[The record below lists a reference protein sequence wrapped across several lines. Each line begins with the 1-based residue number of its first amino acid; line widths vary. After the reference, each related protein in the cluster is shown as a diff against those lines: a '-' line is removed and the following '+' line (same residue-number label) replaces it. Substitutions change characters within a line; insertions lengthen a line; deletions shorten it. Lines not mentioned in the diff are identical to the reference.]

1 MNDDPSRP
9 DARSDA
15 ERTAARPEA
24 AESLESEPPQ
34 SPSPER
40 ASPESASPES
50 ASAGNAPDDD
60 NQGGV
65 TDWLKGLF
73 GRGDETDEAGANGSG
88 GEARFAAPPEAG
100 SMMRNLLEF
109 VDLRVEDVM
118 VPRAEI
124 VAIDED
130 ASVHE
135 LLHRFMEANHSRL
148 PVYRET
154 LDDPVGMV
162 HIKDFLRWLT
172 ERTGMPPENGKQNGK
187 PNGKRNGNQ
196 NGKNRKADK
205 DNASDS
211 GQDSGQDSGKSR
223 PGAAKT
229 DVGDVAVT
237 LPEADLDTT
246 VMQTGILRPLLFVP
260 PSMRAAD
267 LLVKMQSTRS
277 HMAIVVD
284 EYGGTDGLVSIED
297 LVEEIVGD
305 IADEHDEDEA
315 ELISPAEDG
324 VYLADAR
331 APIEDVEK
339 LLGLSLLPEEREEDA
354 DSLGGLIVSMLG
366 RVPVRG
372 ELLRHPAGIELEIL
386 EADPRRV
393 RKIRIHAR
401 PKPQRQRRKE
411 PGGQG

>member
-1 MNDDPSRP
+1 MNDDPPRP
-9 DARSDA
+9 STEHPMPELNAAAPADSHAGVADWLKSLFGRWPGESQTTPNGKG
-15 ERTAARPEA
+15 EQGAARPEA
-24 AESLESEPPQ
+24 S
-34 SPSPER
+34 
-40 ASPESASPES
+40 
-50 ASAGNAPDDD
+50 
-60 NQGGV
+60 
-65 TDWLKGLF
+65 
-73 GRGDETDEAGANGSG
+73 
-88 GEARFAAPPEAG
+88 

-124 VAIDED
+124 VAIDEN
-130 ASVHE
+130 ASVHD
-135 LLHRFMEANHSRL
+135 LLHLFMEANHSRL

-154 LDDPVGMV
+154 LDDPIGMV

-172 ERTGMPPENGKQNGK
+172 ERGGAHEKAGKAR
-187 PNGKRNGNQ
+187 P
-196 NGKNRKADK
+196 KA
-205 DNASDS
+205 
-211 GQDSGQDSGKSR
+211 
-223 PGAAKT
+223 AA
-229 DVGDVAVT
+229 DLRQVAVT
-237 LPEADLDTT
+237 LPEADLGTS
-246 VMQTGILRPLLFVP
+246 VKQTEILRPLLFVP

-315 ELISPAEDG
+315 EMINRGEDG
-324 VYLADAR
+324 MFLADAK
-331 APIEDVEK
+331 APIEDVESA
-339 LLGLSLLPEEREEDA
+339 LGLSLVPEEREEDA

-372 ELLRHPAGIELEIL
+372 ELLRHPAGIELEIM

-393 RKIRIHAR
+393 KKIRIHSR
-401 PKPQRQRRKE
+401 PRPQRQRRKE
-411 PGGQG
+411 TGGQG

>member
-9 DARSDA
+9 SSRPDS
-15 ERTAARPEA
+15 EQQAARPDA
-24 AESLESEPPQ
+24 AAGDDSQGDDSQPGTTPPDANQGDDGQ
-34 SPSPER
+34 SND
-40 ASPESASPES
+40 
-50 ASAGNAPDDD
+50 GQGDDS
-60 NQGGV
+60 QGGV

-73 GRGDETDEAGANGSG
+73 GRGPDESERETDNGAGP
-88 GEARFAAPPEAG
+88 ETARPEAG

-124 VAIDED
+124 VAVDEN

-135 LLHRFMEANHSRL
+135 LLSRFMEANHSRL
-148 PVYRET
+148 PIYRET

-172 ERTGMPPENGKQNGK
+172 ERHGEPGERGAASDRESAKNS
-187 PNGKRNGNQ
+187 
-196 NGKNRKADK
+196 GKNGAKNGGKKNGSKNGGKA
-205 DNASDS
+205 
-211 GQDSGQDSGKSR
+211 R
-223 PGAAKT
+223 PAEKLSEAAVILA
-229 DVGDVAVT
+229 D
-237 LPEADLDTT
+237 ADLETT
-246 VMQTGILRPLLFVP
+246 VKQTAILRPLLFVP

-315 ELISPAEDG
+315 ELITPAEDG
-324 VYLADAR
+324 VFLADAR
-331 APIEDVEK
+331 APIEDVEE

-393 RKIRIHAR
+393 RKIRIHTR

-411 PGGQG
+411 PGGQS

>member
-1 MNDDPSRP
+1 MNEDPSRP
-9 DARSDA
+9 DARPDA
-15 ERTAARPEA
+15 EQASARPDA
-24 AESLESEPPQ
+24 AESPESEPPQ
-34 SPSPER
+34 SPSSEFV
-40 ASPESASPES
+40 SPENVSAENVP
-50 ASAGNAPDDD
+50 ANDG
-60 NQGGV
+60 QGGV

-73 GRGDETDEAGANGSG
+73 GRGEETDEARANGSDR
-88 GEARFAAPPEAG
+88 EARFAAPPEAG

-124 VAIDED
+124 VAVDED

-135 LLHRFMEANHSRL
+135 LLRRFMEANHSRL

-187 PNGKRNGNQ
+187 AG
-196 NGKNRKADK
+196 DK
-205 DNASDS
+205 VIVNEA
-211 GQDSGQDSGKSR
+211 GKSR
-223 PGAAKT
+223 PGAANP
-229 DVGDVAVT
+229 DIGDVAVT

-246 VMQTGILRPLLFVP
+246 VKQTGILRPLLFVP

-267 LLVKMQSTRS
+267 LLVKMQSTRG

-305 IADEHDEDEA
+305 IADEHDEDES

-324 VYLADAR
+324 VYVADAR
-331 APIEDVEK
+331 APIEDVEE

-393 RKIRIHAR
+393 RKIRIHTR

>member
-9 DARSDA
+9 DTRSDA
-15 ERTAARPEA
+15 EQASARPEA
-24 AESLESEPPQ
+24 AEPSESEPPQ
-34 SPSPER
+34 SP
-40 ASPESASPES
+40 SPESASPES
-50 ASAGNAPDDD
+50 ASAENAPDADS
-60 NQGGV
+60 QGGV

-73 GRGDETDEAGANGSG
+73 GRGEDTDEAGRNGS
-88 GEARFAAPPEAG
+88 EARFAAPPEAG

-135 LLHRFMEANHSRL
+135 LLRRFMEANHSRL

-172 ERTGMPPENGKQNGK
+172 ERTGMPPENGKQNAK
-187 PNGKRNGNQ
+187 Q
-196 NGKNRKADK
+196 NGKQNGKAGDK
-205 DNASDS
+205 EA
-211 GQDSGQDSGKSR
+211 GKSR
-223 PGAAKT
+223 PGPAKT
-229 DVGDVAVT
+229 DLGDVAVT

-246 VMQTGILRPLLFVP
+246 VKQTGILRPLLFVP

-315 ELISPAEDG
+315 ELISPAEEG
-324 VYLADAR
+324 VYVADAR
-331 APIEDVEK
+331 APIEDVEE

-393 RKIRIHAR
+393 RKIRIHTR

-411 PGGQG
+411 SGGQG

>member
-9 DARSDA
+9 GTGPRA
-15 ERTAARPEA
+15 EHPTAQPEA
-24 AESLESEPPQ
+24 AAGGESHKS
-34 SPSPER
+34 
-40 ASPESASPES
+40 
-50 ASAGNAPDDD
+50 
-60 NQGGV
+60 V

-73 GRGDETDEAGANGSG
+73 SRGLDTEPASANGRNG
-88 GEARFAAPPEAG
+88 PEDPLAARPEAS

-124 VAIDED
+124 VAVDED
-130 ASVHE
+130 ASVHD
-135 LLHRFMEANHSRL
+135 LLRRFMEANHSRL

-172 ERTGMPPENGKQNGK
+172 ER
-187 PNGKRNGNQ
+187 
-196 NGKNRKADK
+196 
-205 DNASDS
+205 S
-211 GQDSGQDSGKSR
+211 GAKEGCTAR
-223 PGAAKT
+223 PGVADELGEAA
-229 DVGDVAVT
+229 VA
-237 LPEADLDTT
+237 LPEADLGTT
-246 VMQTGILRPLLFVP
+246 VKQTGILRPLLFVP

-267 LLVKMQSTRS
+267 LLVKMQSTRG

-315 ELISPAEDG
+315 ELINRAEEG
-324 VYLADAR
+324 VFLADAR
-331 APIEDVEK
+331 APIEDVEEA
-339 LLGLSLLPEEREEDA
+339 LGLSLLPEEREEDA

-393 RKIRIHAR
+393 RKIRIHTR

-411 PGGQG
+411 TGGQG

>member
-1 MNDDPSRP
+1 MNDDPSSSP
-9 DARSDA
+9 
-15 ERTAARPEA
+15 RTEP
-24 AESLESEPPQ
+24 SLPP
-34 SPSPER
+34 PAPVG
-40 ASPESASPES
+40 APM
-50 ASAGNAPDDD
+50 AGNAG
-60 NQGGV
+60 QGSV
-65 TDWLKGLF
+65 TGWLKGLF
-73 GRGDETDEAGANGSG
+73 GRGEAEATTAAVNGANGSQAG
-88 GEARFAAPPEAG
+88 IGARPEAG

-124 VAIDED
+124 VAIEED
-130 ASVHE
+130 ASVHD
-135 LLHRFMEANHSRL
+135 LLRLFMEANHSRL

-172 ERTGMPPENGKQNGK
+172 ERGGARKEA
-187 PNGKRNGNQ
+187 
-196 NGKNRKADK
+196 RKA
-205 DNASDS
+205 
-211 GQDSGQDSGKSR
+211 GV
-223 PGAAKT
+223 GAAE
-229 DVGDVAVT
+229 DLGEAAVT
-237 LPEADLDTT
+237 LPEAELGTT
-246 VMQTGILRPLLFVP
+246 VKQTGILRPLLFVP

-267 LLVKMQSTRS
+267 LLVKMQSTRG

-315 ELISPAEDG
+315 ELIVRGEDG
-324 VYLADAR
+324 VFLADAR
-331 APIEDVEK
+331 ALIEDVEAV
-339 LLGLSLLPEEREEDA
+339 LGLSLLPEEREEDA

-393 RKIRIHAR
+393 KKIRIHSR

>member
-1 MNDDPSRP
+1 MNEDPSRP
-9 DARSDA
+9 ATGPDSAHQPSQRDAAATNDNQGGVADWLKHLFGRGAAQA
-15 ERTAARPEA
+15 EPAAPNGRTGPEAGFAARPEA
-24 AESLESEPPQ
+24 S
-34 SPSPER
+34 
-40 ASPESASPES
+40 
-50 ASAGNAPDDD
+50 
-60 NQGGV
+60 
-65 TDWLKGLF
+65 
-73 GRGDETDEAGANGSG
+73 
-88 GEARFAAPPEAG
+88 

-130 ASVHE
+130 ASVQD
-135 LLHRFMEANHSRL
+135 LLQRFMEANHSRL

-172 ERTGMPPENGKQNGK
+172 ERGGARKQGGKDTGKDTGKAHGK
-187 PNGKRNGNQ
+187 
-196 NGKNRKADK
+196 A
-205 DNASDS
+205 
-211 GQDSGQDSGKSR
+211 R
-223 PGAAKT
+223 PGAA
-229 DVGDVAVT
+229 DALGEAVVA

-246 VMQTGILRPLLFVP
+246 VKQTNILRPLLFVP

-315 ELISPAEDG
+315 ELIKPGEDG
-324 VYLADAR
+324 VFLADAR
-331 APIEDVEK
+331 APIEDVEAV
-339 LLGLSLLPEEREEDA
+339 LSLSLVPEEREEDA

-393 RKIRIHAR
+393 RKIRIHTR

-411 PGGQG
+411 TGGQG

>member
-9 DARSDA
+9 GS
-15 ERTAARPEA
+15 
-24 AESLESEPPQ
+24 ESHTEPPPAQ
-34 SPSPER
+34 PDSSPGD
-40 ASPESASPES
+40 ES
-50 ASAGNAPDDD
+50 
-60 NQGGV
+60 QTGV
-65 TDWLKGLF
+65 ADWLKGLF
-73 GRGDETDEAGANGSG
+73 GRGTDSEPASANGRNG
-88 GEARFAAPPEAG
+88 PEDPLAARPEAS

-124 VAIDED
+124 VAIEED

-135 LLHRFMEANHSRL
+135 LLRRFMEANHSRL

-172 ERTGMPPENGKQNGK
+172 ERT
-187 PNGKRNGNQ
+187 
-196 NGKNRKADK
+196 
-205 DNASDS
+205 
-211 GQDSGQDSGKSR
+211 
-223 PGAAKT
+223 AAKEGGKEGGKT
-229 DVGDVAVT
+229 GPGVADELGEAAVA

-246 VMQTGILRPLLFVP
+246 VKQTGILRPLLFVP

-267 LLVKMQSTRS
+267 LLVKMQSIRS

-315 ELISPAEDG
+315 ELINRAEEG

-331 APIEDVEK
+331 APIEDVEEV
-339 LLGLSLLPEEREEDA
+339 LGLSLLPEEREEDA

-393 RKIRIHAR
+393 RKIRIHTR

-411 PGGQG
+411 TGGQG

>member
-9 DARSDA
+9 DTRSDA
-15 ERTAARPEA
+15 EQASARPDT
-24 AESLESEPPQ
+24 AESPESEPPQ
-34 SPSPER
+34 SPSPENS
-40 ASPESASPES
+40 APESASPES
-50 ASAGNAPDDD
+50 AFPESASAENAPDEDS
-60 NQGGV
+60 QGGV

-73 GRGDETDEAGANGSG
+73 GRGEDTDEAGGNGSG
-88 GEARFAAPPEAG
+88 REARFAAPPEAG

-130 ASVHE
+130 ASVNE
-135 LLHRFMEANHSRL
+135 LLRRFMEANHSRL

-187 PNGKRNGNQ
+187 Q
-196 NGKNRKADK
+196 NGKAGDK
-205 DNASDS
+205 EA
-211 GQDSGQDSGKSR
+211 GKSR
-223 PGAAKT
+223 PGPAKT
-229 DVGDVAVT
+229 DIGDVAVT
-237 LPEADLDTT
+237 LPEADLDTS
-246 VMQTGILRPLLFVP
+246 VKQTGILRPLLFVP
-260 PSMRAAD
+260 PSMRASD

-284 EYGGTDGLVSIED
+284 EYGGTDGLVSFED

-331 APIEDVEK
+331 APIEDVEV

-393 RKIRIHAR
+393 RKIRIHTR

>member
-9 DARSDA
+9 ETRSDA
-15 ERTAARPEA
+15 EQASARPDA
-24 AESLESEPPQ
+24 AESPESEPPQ
-34 SPSPER
+34 SPSPENS
-40 ASPESASPES
+40 APESASPAS
-50 ASAGNAPDDD
+50 ASAENAPDNAADD
-60 NQGGV
+60 DSQGGV

-73 GRGDETDEAGANGSG
+73 GRGEETDEAGGNGSDR
-88 GEARFAAPPEAG
+88 EARFAAPPEAG

-124 VAIDED
+124 VAVDED

-135 LLHRFMEANHSRL
+135 LLRRFMEANHSRL

-187 PNGKRNGNQ
+187 RNGKSGGNDT
-196 NGKNRKADK
+196 GKEA
-205 DNASDS
+205 
-211 GQDSGQDSGKSR
+211 GKPR
-223 PGAAKT
+223 AGAAKT
-229 DVGDVAVT
+229 DLGDVAVT

-246 VMQTGILRPLLFVP
+246 VKQTGILRPLLFVP
-260 PSMRAAD
+260 PSMRASD

-284 EYGGTDGLVSIED
+284 EYGGTDGLVSFED

-315 ELISPAEDG
+315 ELISPAEEG

-331 APIEDVEK
+331 APIEDVEE

-393 RKIRIHAR
+393 RKIRIHTR
-401 PKPQRQRRKE
+401 PKAQRQRRKE

>member
-1 MNDDPSRP
+1 MAQPNAAVSAEDHAGVAEWLKSLFSRRAVGVQP
-9 DARSDA
+9 VAPNGRASHGVG
-15 ERTAARPEA
+15 RAALPEA
-24 AESLESEPPQ
+24 NSL
-34 SPSPER
+34 
-40 ASPESASPES
+40 
-50 ASAGNAPDDD
+50 
-60 NQGGV
+60 
-65 TDWLKGLF
+65 
-73 GRGDETDEAGANGSG
+73 
-88 GEARFAAPPEAG
+88 
-100 SMMRNLLEF
+100 MRNLLEF

-124 VAIDED
+124 VAIEEA
-130 ASVHE
+130 ASVHD

-154 LDDPVGMV
+154 LDDPVGIV

-172 ERTGMPPENGKQNGK
+172 ERGGTHKKRGMSRANGT
-187 PNGKRNGNQ
+187 
-196 NGKNRKADK
+196 ADLRQ
-205 DNASDS
+205 AS
-211 GQDSGQDSGKSR
+211 
-223 PGAAKT
+223 
-229 DVGDVAVT
+229 VT
-237 LPEADLDTT
+237 LPDTEIAT
-246 VMQTGILRPLLFVP
+246 SVKQTGILRPLLFVP

-315 ELISPAEDG
+315 ELIKSSDDG
-324 VYLADAR
+324 VFVADAR
-331 APIEDVEK
+331 APIEDVETV
-339 LLGLSLLPEEREEDA
+339 LGLSLVPEEREEDA

-372 ELLRHPAGIELEIL
+372 ELLRHPSGIELEIL

-393 RKIRIHAR
+393 KKIRIHSR
-401 PKPQRQRRKE
+401 PRPQRQRRKE
-411 PGGQG
+411 TGGQG

>member
-9 DARSDA
+9 GR
-15 ERTAARPEA
+15 
-24 AESLESEPPQ
+24 ESPTEPPPAQ
-34 SPSPER
+34 SDSKPGD
-40 ASPESASPES
+40 ESQA
-50 ASAGNAPDDD
+50 
-60 NQGGV
+60 GV

-73 GRGDETDEAGANGSG
+73 GRGTDSEPDAANGG
-88 GEARFAAPPEAG
+88 NGPEDPLAARPEAS

-124 VAIDED
+124 VAIEED

-135 LLHRFMEANHSRL
+135 LLRRFMEANHSRL

-172 ERTGMPPENGKQNGK
+172 ERTGTREG
-187 PNGKRNGNQ
+187 
-196 NGKNRKADK
+196 
-205 DNASDS
+205 
-211 GQDSGQDSGKSR
+211 GKSG
-223 PGAAKT
+223 PGVADELGDAA
-229 DVGDVAVT
+229 VA

-246 VMQTGILRPLLFVP
+246 VKQTGILRPLLFVP

-267 LLVKMQSTRS
+267 LLVKMQSTRG

-315 ELISPAEDG
+315 ELISRAEDG
-324 VYLADAR
+324 VFLADAR
-331 APIEDVEK
+331 APIEDVEE

-393 RKIRIHAR
+393 KKIRIHTR

-411 PGGQG
+411 TGGQG

>member
-1 MNDDPSRP
+1 
-9 DARSDA
+9 
-15 ERTAARPEA
+15 
-24 AESLESEPPQ
+24 
-34 SPSPER
+34 
-40 ASPESASPES
+40 
-50 ASAGNAPDDD
+50 
-60 NQGGV
+60 
-65 TDWLKGLF
+65 
-73 GRGDETDEAGANGSG
+73 
-88 GEARFAAPPEAG
+88 
-100 SMMRNLLEF
+100 
-109 VDLRVEDVM
+109 
-118 VPRAEI
+118 
-124 VAIDED
+124 
-130 ASVHE
+130 
-135 LLHRFMEANHSRL
+135 
-148 PVYRET
+148 
-154 LDDPVGMV
+154 
-162 HIKDFLRWLT
+162 
-172 ERTGMPPENGKQNGK
+172 
-187 PNGKRNGNQ
+187 
-196 NGKNRKADK
+196 
-205 DNASDS
+205 
-211 GQDSGQDSGKSR
+211 
-223 PGAAKT
+223 
-229 DVGDVAVT
+229 VAVT

-246 VMQTGILRPLLFVP
+246 VKQTGILRPLLFVP

-331 APIEDVEK
+331 APIEDVEE

-393 RKIRIHAR
+393 RKIRIHTR

>member
-9 DARSDA
+9 GTDPILSIPC
-15 ERTAARPEA
+15 AAGGCGRG
-24 AESLESEPPQ
+24 ESHAQ
-34 SPSPER
+34 S
-40 ASPESASPES
+40 
-50 ASAGNAPDDD
+50 
-60 NQGGV
+60 V

-73 GRGDETDEAGANGSG
+73 GRGTESEPASANGRNG
-88 GEARFAAPPEAG
+88 PEDPLAARPEAS

-130 ASVHE
+130 ASVHD
-135 LLHRFMEANHSRL
+135 LLRRFMEANHSRL

-172 ERTGMPPENGKQNGK
+172 ERSGA
-187 PNGKRNGNQ
+187 KR
-196 NGKNRKADK
+196 
-205 DNASDS
+205 
-211 GQDSGQDSGKSR
+211 
-223 PGAAKT
+223 AAKPGRAWRT
-229 DVGDVAVT
+229 SSAGEAAVA
-237 LPEADLDTT
+237 LPEADLGTT
-246 VMQTGILRPLLFVP
+246 VKQTGILRPLLFVP

-315 ELISPAEDG
+315 ELIKPRRGGRVSGRCQGADRGRRGGAGPEPLARGARGGCRQPGRPHRVDAGPGAGARRASAPSRRHRAGDPRGRSAPGEKDPHPYPAEAAAAAPQGDG
-324 VYLADAR
+324 R
-331 APIEDVEK
+331 A
-339 LLGLSLLPEEREEDA
+339 GLN
-354 DSLGGLIVSMLG
+354 G
-366 RVPVRG
+366 RSTG
-372 ELLRHPAGIELEIL
+372 
-386 EADPRRV
+386 
-393 RKIRIHAR
+393 
-401 PKPQRQRRKE
+401 
-411 PGGQG
+411 

>member
-9 DARSDA
+9 SARSDDEQRPA
-15 ERTAARPEA
+15 PDAA
-24 AESLESEPPQ
+24 ESEPPQ
-34 SPSPER
+34 SPSPE
-40 ASPESASPES
+40 SASPES
-50 ASAGNAPDDD
+50 LAPGNSPADDGH
-60 NQGGV
+60 GGV

-73 GRGDETDEAGANGSG
+73 GRGEDTDEAGANGS
-88 GEARFAAPPEAG
+88 EARFTAPPEAG

-124 VAIDED
+124 VAVDED

-135 LLHRFMEANHSRL
+135 LLRRFMEANHSRL

-172 ERTGMPPENGKQNGK
+172 ERTGAPQEKGKSNGKQNGK
-187 PNGKRNGNQ
+187 EGE
-196 NGKNRKADK
+196 
-205 DNASDS
+205 NAAKDS
-211 GQDSGQDSGKSR
+211 GKDAGKSR
-223 PGAAKT
+223 PGAVK
-229 DVGDVAVT
+229 DLGEVAVV

-246 VMQTGILRPLLFVP
+246 VKQTAILRPLLFVP

-315 ELISPAEDG
+315 ELISPAEEG
-324 VYLADAR
+324 VYVADAR
-331 APIEDVEK
+331 APIEDVEE

-393 RKIRIHAR
+393 RKIRIHTR

-411 PGGQG
+411 SGGQG

>member
-9 DARSDA
+9 DTRSDA
-15 ERTAARPEA
+15 EQASARPEA
-24 AESLESEPPQ
+24 AEPSESEPPQ
-34 SPSPER
+34 SP
-40 ASPESASPES
+40 SPESASPES
-50 ASAGNAPDDD
+50 ASAENASAENAPDADS
-60 NQGGV
+60 QGGV

-73 GRGDETDEAGANGSG
+73 GRGEDTDEAGGNGS
-88 GEARFAAPPEAG
+88 EARFAAPPEAG

-135 LLHRFMEANHSRL
+135 LLRRFMEANHSRL
-148 PVYRET
+148 PIYRET

-172 ERTGMPPENGKQNGK
+172 ERTGMPPENGKQNAK
-187 PNGKRNGNQ
+187 Q
-196 NGKNRKADK
+196 NGKQNGKAGDK
-205 DNASDS
+205 EA
-211 GQDSGQDSGKSR
+211 GKSL
-223 PGAAKT
+223 PGPAKT
-229 DVGDVAVT
+229 DLGDVAVT

-246 VMQTGILRPLLFVP
+246 VKQTGILRPLLFVP

-315 ELISPAEDG
+315 ELISPAEEG
-324 VYLADAR
+324 VYVADAR
-331 APIEDVEK
+331 APIEDVEE

-393 RKIRIHAR
+393 RKIRIHTR

>member
-9 DARSDA
+9 DDRSDA
-15 ERTAARPEA
+15 ERASARPDA
-24 AESLESEPPQ
+24 AESPESEPPQ
-34 SPSPER
+34 SPSPES
-40 ASPESASPES
+40 AAPET
-50 ASAGNAPDDD
+50 APDGDS
-60 NQGGV
+60 QGGV
-65 TDWLKGLF
+65 TDWFKGLF
-73 GRGDETDEAGANGSG
+73 GRGEETDEAGANGSTREG
-88 GEARFAAPPEAG
+88 FAAPPEAG

-135 LLHRFMEANHSRL
+135 LLRRFMEANHSRL

-172 ERTGMPPENGKQNGK
+172 ERTGASPENGKQNGK
-187 PNGKRNGNQ
+187 QAGKAGV
-196 NGKNRKADK
+196 K
-205 DNASDS
+205 DAGDEA
-211 GQDSGQDSGKSR
+211 GKSR
-223 PGAAKT
+223 PDAAKP
-229 DVGDVAVT
+229 DLGDVAVT
-237 LPEADLDTT
+237 LPEAELGTT
-246 VMQTGILRPLLFVP
+246 VKQTGILRPLLFVP

-324 VYLADAR
+324 VYVADAR
-331 APIEDVEK
+331 APIEDVEE
-339 LLGLSLLPEEREEDA
+339 LLGLSLLPEDREEDA

-393 RKIRIHAR
+393 RRIRIHTR

>member
-9 DARSDA
+9 DTRSDA
-15 ERTAARPEA
+15 EQASARPEA
-24 AESLESEPPQ
+24 AEPSESEPPQ
-34 SPSPER
+34 SP
-40 ASPESASPES
+40 SPESASPES
-50 ASAGNAPDDD
+50 ASAENASAENAPDADS
-60 NQGGV
+60 QGGV

-73 GRGDETDEAGANGSG
+73 GRGEDTDEAGGNGS
-88 GEARFAAPPEAG
+88 EARFASPPEAG

-135 LLHRFMEANHSRL
+135 LLRRFMEANHSRL
-148 PVYRET
+148 PIYRET

-172 ERTGMPPENGKQNGK
+172 ERTGMPPENGKQNAK
-187 PNGKRNGNQ
+187 Q
-196 NGKNRKADK
+196 NGKQNGKAGDK
-205 DNASDS
+205 EA
-211 GQDSGQDSGKSR
+211 GKSL
-223 PGAAKT
+223 PGPAKT
-229 DVGDVAVT
+229 DLGDVAVT

-246 VMQTGILRPLLFVP
+246 VKQTGILRPLLFVP

-315 ELISPAEDG
+315 ELISPAEEG
-324 VYLADAR
+324 VYVADAR
-331 APIEDVEK
+331 APIEDVEE

-393 RKIRIHAR
+393 RKIRIHTR

>member
-15 ERTAARPEA
+15 EQASARPDA
-24 AESLESEPPQ
+24 TESPESEPPQ
-34 SPSPER
+34 SPSPE
-40 ASPESASPES
+40 SASPAT
-50 ASAGNAPDDD
+50 ASVENAPVDDS
-60 NQGGV
+60 QGGV
-65 TDWLKGLF
+65 TDWFKGLF
-73 GRGDETDEAGANGSG
+73 GRGEETDESGANGSG

-124 VAIDED
+124 VAVDED

-135 LLHRFMEANHSRL
+135 LLRRFMEANHSRL

-187 PNGKRNGNQ
+187 QNGERNGKS
-196 NGKNRKADK
+196 KAGDK
-205 DNASDS
+205 DTANDS
-211 GQDSGQDSGKSR
+211 GHQSGKPR
-223 PGAAKT
+223 ADAANT
-229 DVGDVAVT
+229 DIGDVAVT
-237 LPEADLDTT
+237 LPEADLATT
-246 VMQTGILRPLLFVP
+246 VKQTGILRPLLFVP

-315 ELISPAEDG
+315 ELISPAEEG
-324 VYLADAR
+324 VYVADAR
-331 APIEDVEK
+331 APIEDVEE

-393 RKIRIHAR
+393 RKIRIHTR

-411 PGGQG
+411 PGGQV

>member
-15 ERTAARPEA
+15 EQASARPDA
-24 AESLESEPPQ
+24 TESPESEPPQ
-34 SPSPER
+34 SPSPEI
-40 ASPESASPES
+40 ASPESASG
-50 ASAGNAPDDD
+50 GNASDNAPVDDS
-60 NQGGV
+60 QGGV
-65 TDWLKGLF
+65 TDWFKGLF
-73 GRGDETDEAGANGSG
+73 GRGEETDELGANGSG

-124 VAIDED
+124 VAVDED
-130 ASVHE
+130 ANVHE
-135 LLHRFMEANHSRL
+135 LLRRFMEANHSRL

-172 ERTGMPPENGKQNGK
+172 ERTGMPPENGRQNG
-187 PNGKRNGNQ
+187 RQNGNRK
-196 NGKNRKADK
+196 GKTGDSDTGKEAGKPRAD
-205 DNASDS
+205 
-211 GQDSGQDSGKSR
+211 
-223 PGAAKT
+223 AANT
-229 DVGDVAVT
+229 DIGDVAVT
-237 LPEADLDTT
+237 LPEADLATT
-246 VMQTGILRPLLFVP
+246 VKQTGILRPLLFVP

-315 ELISPAEDG
+315 ELISPAEEG
-324 VYLADAR
+324 VYVADAR
-331 APIEDVEK
+331 APIEDVEE

-393 RKIRIHAR
+393 RKIRIHTR

-411 PGGQG
+411 PGGQV

>member
-9 DARSDA
+9 GT
-15 ERTAARPEA
+15 EPHTEHPTAPPEA
-24 AESLESEPPQ
+24 AAGGESH
-34 SPSPER
+34 
-40 ASPESASPES
+40 AS
-50 ASAGNAPDDD
+50 
-60 NQGGV
+60 V

-73 GRGDETDEAGANGSG
+73 GRGTESEPASANGRNG
-88 GEARFAAPPEAG
+88 PEDPFAARPEAS

-130 ASVHE
+130 ASVHD
-135 LLHRFMEANHSRL
+135 LLRRFMEANHSRL

-172 ERTGMPPENGKQNGK
+172 ERSGAKEGGTAGPGV
-187 PNGKRNGNQ
+187 
-196 NGKNRKADK
+196 ADEL
-205 DNASDS
+205 
-211 GQDSGQDSGKSR
+211 GE
-223 PGAAKT
+223 AA
-229 DVGDVAVT
+229 VA
-237 LPEADLDTT
+237 LPEADLGTT
-246 VMQTGILRPLLFVP
+246 VKQTGILRPLLFVP

-267 LLVKMQSTRS
+267 LLVKMQSTRG

-305 IADEHDEDEA
+305 IADEHEEDEA
-315 ELISPAEDG
+315 ELINRAEEG
-324 VYLADAR
+324 VFLADAR
-331 APIEDVEK
+331 APIEDVEEA
-339 LLGLSLLPEEREEDA
+339 LGLSLLPEEREEDA

-393 RKIRIHAR
+393 KKIRIHTR

-411 PGGQG
+411 TGGQG

>member
-15 ERTAARPEA
+15 EQASARPDA
-24 AESLESEPPQ
+24 AESPESEPPQ
-34 SPSPER
+34 SPSLQRVSPQT
-40 ASPESASPES
+40 ASVE
-50 ASAGNAPDDD
+50 NAAADDG
-60 NQGGV
+60 QGGV
-65 TDWLKGLF
+65 TDWFKGLF
-73 GRGDETDEAGANGSG
+73 GRGEETDEAGANGSG
-88 GEARFAAPPEAG
+88 GEAPSAAPPEAG

-124 VAIDED
+124 VAVDED
-130 ASVHE
+130 ASVNE
-135 LLHRFMEANHSRL
+135 LLRRFMEANHSRL

-172 ERTGMPPENGKQNGK
+172 ERTGMPPESGKRNGKQNGK
-187 PNGKRNGNQ
+187 HNN
-196 NGKNRKADK
+196 KAGDE
-205 DNASDS
+205 DIADDS
-211 GQDSGQDSGKSR
+211 SKSR
-223 PGAAKT
+223 PGAAKS
-229 DVGDVAVT
+229 DIGDVAVT

-246 VMQTGILRPLLFVP
+246 VKQTGILRPLLFVP

-284 EYGGTDGLVSIED
+284 EYGGTDGLVSSED

-315 ELISPAEDG
+315 ELVSPAEEG

-331 APIEDVEK
+331 APIEDVEQ

-393 RKIRIHAR
+393 RKIRIHTR

-411 PGGQG
+411 PGGQA

>member
-1 MNDDPSRP
+1 V
-9 DARSDA
+9 A
-15 ERTAARPEA
+15 
-24 AESLESEPPQ
+24 
-34 SPSPER
+34 
-40 ASPESASPES
+40 
-50 ASAGNAPDDD
+50 
-60 NQGGV
+60 
-65 TDWLKGLF
+65 DWLKGLF
-73 GRGDETDEAGANGSG
+73 GRGMAMGVPAEANGAAGSG
-88 GEARFAAPPEAG
+88 TGLDARPEAR

-124 VAIDED
+124 VAIDEN
-130 ASVHE
+130 ASVHD
-135 LLHRFMEANHSRL
+135 LLRRFMEANHSRL

-154 LDDPVGMV
+154 LDDPIGMV

-172 ERTGMPPENGKQNGK
+172 ERGQ
-187 PNGKRNGNQ
+187 
-196 NGKNRKADK
+196 K
-205 DNASDS
+205 DA
-211 GQDSGQDSGKSR
+211 
-223 PGAAKT
+223 GAAADEGKA
-229 DVGDVAVT
+229 AVT
-237 LPEADLDTT
+237 LPGTDLATT
-246 VMQTGILRPLLFVP
+246 VKETAILRPLLFVP

-267 LLVKMQSTRS
+267 LLVKMQSIRS

-315 ELISPAEDG
+315 ELINRAEDG
-324 VYLADAR
+324 VILADAR
-331 APIEDVEK
+331 APIEDVEAV
-339 LLGLSLLPEEREEDA
+339 LGLKLLPEEREEDA
-354 DSLGGLIVSMLG
+354 DSLGGLIVSMMG

-393 RKIRIHAR
+393 KKIRINTR

-411 PGGQG
+411 TGGQA

>member
-9 DARSDA
+9 GTESHSEHHIAP
-15 ERTAARPEA
+15 PEA
-24 AESLESEPPQ
+24 AAGGKSHES
-34 SPSPER
+34 
-40 ASPESASPES
+40 
-50 ASAGNAPDDD
+50 
-60 NQGGV
+60 V

-73 GRGDETDEAGANGSG
+73 GRGTDTEPASANGRKG
-88 GEARFAAPPEAG
+88 PEDPFAARPEAS

-130 ASVHE
+130 ASVHD
-135 LLHRFMEANHSRL
+135 LLRRFMEANHSRL

-172 ERTGMPPENGKQNGK
+172 ERSGAKEGGK
-187 PNGKRNGNQ
+187 
-196 NGKNRKADK
+196 A
-205 DNASDS
+205 
-211 GQDSGQDSGKSR
+211 R
-223 PGAAKT
+223 PGAA
-229 DVGDVAVT
+229 DELGEAAVA

-246 VMQTGILRPLLFVP
+246 VKQTGILRPLLFVP

-267 LLVKMQSTRS
+267 LLVKMQSTRG

-315 ELISPAEDG
+315 ELINRAEDG
-324 VYLADAR
+324 VFLADAR
-331 APIEDVEK
+331 APIEDVEEA
-339 LLGLSLLPEEREEDA
+339 LGLSLVPEEREEDA

-393 RKIRIHAR
+393 RKIRIHTR

-411 PGGQG
+411 TGGQG